1 MFFIISKLVGLV
13 TTPSTALLL
22 LGLLGVLLLIIRRRR
37 IGMTL
42 CVASIILTLLL
53 GLTPLAN
60 VPLAILEDRFPQA
73 VVSEPPTGVIMLG
86 GPVDVDLSPAR
97 NTVSLSNAAER
108 VTETAV
114 LGHRYPRARIFLSG
128 GSGHFGDPG
137 ANTESAL
144 TKKLL
149 VQLGLTAERIEMEEK
164 SRTTAENAH
173 FSLEALKPKP
183 GERWLLVTSASH
195 MPRAIGAFR
204 AVGFDVIPYP
214 VDYRTYGLSTLAVFP
229 ESVAE
234 GLELVDVAAH
244 EWIGLVGYWL
254 TGKSNTLFPAP
265 ESRDNVVKNP

>member
-1 MFFIISKLVGLV
+1 MFFVISKLVGFA
-13 TTPSTALLL
+13 TTPSTALFIV
-22 LGLLGVLLLIIRRRR
+22 GLVGVMLLIFRRRR
-37 IGMTL
+37 AGMTL
-42 CVASIILTLLL
+42 CVLSILLTFAF

-60 VPLAILEDRFPQA
+60 VPQAILEDRFPQP
-73 VVSEPPTGVIMLG
+73 VINEPPTGVIMLG

-97 NTVSLSNAAER
+97 NTIAINSGAER

-114 LGHRYPRARIFLSG
+114 LAVRYPQARIFLSG

-137 ANTESAL
+137 LNTESAL

-149 VQLGLTAERIEMEEK
+149 VELGLSAERIEMEEK
-164 SRTTAENAH
+164 SRTTAENARY
-173 FSLEALKPKP
+173 SLEALKPKP

-195 MPRAIGAFR
+195 MPRAVGTFR

-214 VDYRTYGLSTLAVFP
+214 VDYQTYGLSQLAVFP

-234 GLELVDVAAH
+234 GLGLVDNAAH

-254 TGKSNTLFPAP
+254 TGKSNALFPAP
-265 ESRDNVVKNP
+265 

>member
-1 MFFIISKLVGLV
+1 MFFVISKLVGFV
-13 TTPSTALLL
+13 TTPSTALFL
-22 LGLLGVLLLIIRRRR
+22 LGLLGVLLLILRRRR
-37 IGMTL
+37 AGMAL
-42 CVASIILTLLL
+42 CVTSILLTLAF

-60 VPLAILEDRFPQA
+60 VPQAVLEDRFPQP
-73 VVSEPPTGVIMLG
+73 VLNEPPTGVIMLG

-97 NTVSLSNAAER
+97 NTIAMNSQAER

-114 LGHRYPRARIFLSG
+114 LAVRYPQARIFLSG

-149 VQLGLTAERIEMEEK
+149 VQLGLPAERIEMEEK
-164 SRTTAENAH
+164 SRTTAENARY
-173 FSLEALKPKP
+173 SLEALKPKP

-195 MPRAIGAFR
+195 MPRAVGTFR

-214 VDYRTYGLSTLAVFP
+214 VDYRTYGLSAVTIFP

-234 GLELVDVAAH
+234 GFELVDTATH
-244 EWIGLVGYWL
+244 EWIGLIGYWL
-254 TGKSNTLFPAP
+254 TGKSNALFPAP
-265 ESRDNVVKNP
+265 